1 MKRALTRSE
10 GGQEL
15 AEYALTLTI
24 FLMIIFVILDLGRAV
39 YAYSALSNAA
49 REGARYGAV
58 HPGDYTGITAAV
70 DRLAVGLDVNP
81 PSIVVYEDAL
91 KIKNIQLCAAAQF
104 AVATPFV
111 GTLLGSNEI
120 TLRSCSTMQVEE

>member
-1 MKRALTRSE
+1 MKRAPTRMQA
-10 GGQEL
+10 GQEL

-24 FLMIIFVILDLGRAV
+24 FLMIVFVILDLGRAV
-39 YAYSALSNAA
+39 YTYSALNNAV

-58 HPGDYTGITAAV
+58 HPGDYGGISTAV
-70 DRLAVGLDVNP
+70 NRLAIGLDVDP

-91 KIKNIQLCAAAQF
+91 KIKNIQVCAATQF
-104 AVATPFV
+104 AAATPFV

>member
-1 MKRALTRSE
+1 MKRANTRLQA
-10 GGQEL
+10 GQEL

-39 YAYSALSNAA
+39 YAYSALHNAA

-58 HPGDYTGITAAV
+58 HPGDYSGISNAV
-70 DRLAVGLDVNP
+70 DRLAVGIEVNP

-91 KIKNIQLCAAAQF
+91 KIKNIKVCIATQF
-104 AVATPFV
+104 AAATPFV

-120 TLRSCSTMQVEE
+120 SLRSCSTMQVED